1 MTDRVNSNNNM
12 PVEQLLKQE
21 SFRNMLRKLD
31 PSEVLDFSFR
41 FP

>member
-1 MTDRVNSNNNM
+1 MADQVNPNSNM
-12 PVEQLLKQE
+12 PIEQLLKQE

-31 PSEVLDFSFR
+31 SSEVLDFSFR